1 MGETGA
7 VGENKYLGGEAL
19 RGELPQVRVV
29 AAAARAELRDQ
40 LLPHA
45 RRLARELHARLVRHA
60 QQLRDVLGG
69 LRVARVLRS
78 LECRRERGAALG
90 EELRKHRARL
100 PEQRQRDLRD
110 ARRARAALLEL
121 LDGVVEEDL
130 RAVAAE

>member
-1 MGETGA
+1 MRWA
-7 VGENKYLGGEAL
+7 RNKYLGGEAL
-19 RGELPQVRVV
+19 RGELPQVGVV

-60 QQLRDVLGG
+60 QQLGDLRRV
-69 LRVARVLRS
+69 RVARVLRG
-78 LECRRERGAALG
+78 LEGRGERAAALG

-100 PEQRQRDLRD
+100 PEQRQGDLRD